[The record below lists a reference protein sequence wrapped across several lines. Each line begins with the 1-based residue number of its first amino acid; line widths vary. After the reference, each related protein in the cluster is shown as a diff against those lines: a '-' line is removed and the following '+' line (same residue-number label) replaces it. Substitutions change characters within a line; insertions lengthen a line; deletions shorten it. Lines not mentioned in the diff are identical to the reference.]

1 MKRILLGITVVLLMV
16 VVTIVVS
23 GPTFANN
30 ACCTA
35 TQINGGGKTPQGEA
49 NGVPVVIKN
58 HGGNTP
64 GKYK

>member
-1 MKRILLGITVVLLMV
+1 MV